1 MNSDRSIAIASD
13 HAGFLMKKDVIT
25 WLHKSGWSVQDFG
38 VFSEESV
45 DYPDVIYPCAEA
57 VGRGDFK
64 RGIVICG
71 SGIGASIVANKA
83 PGVRAA
89 LVLLEEHARLSRMHN
104 DANILALS
112 GRHRTAQENL
122 GFLRI
127 WLTTEFEGGRHQRR
141 VDKIGKLGR

>member
-1 MNSDRSIAIASD
+1 
-13 HAGFLMKKDVIT
+13 MKKDVIT

-122 GFLRI
+122 VFLRI